1 VLTFDFA
8 LKTGKSA
15 GGDVMDEE
23 ESHDVL
29 SYKATD

>member
-1 VLTFDFA
+1 MLAFYFA
-8 LKTGKSA
+8 LKARKSA
-15 GGDVMDEE
+15 GGDVMDEK